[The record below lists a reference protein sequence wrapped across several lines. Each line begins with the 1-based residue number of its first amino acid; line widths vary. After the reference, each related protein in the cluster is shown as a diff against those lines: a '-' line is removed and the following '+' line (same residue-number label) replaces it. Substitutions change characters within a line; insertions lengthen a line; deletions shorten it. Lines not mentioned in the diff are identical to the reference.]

1 MYFYLKNLTSISCY
15 VYFVRGPY
23 DTICLNFTLAIT
35 CAYEFYFDVMYM
47 CFYLK
52 MLTSMSCYIYFVRD
66 HVT

>member
-52 MLTSMSCYIYFVRD
+52 C
-66 HVT
+66 